1 MKKIL
6 ILLLIILI
14 ISGIFVNVADNYYSD
29 RINAYVE
36 KQADNLASNSIKD
49 IVQRSVINNLDMNDI
64 LIIKYKEQKIET
76 VIVNTKMVNT
86 IMGESSELVD
96 ELLNE
101 KYLNQELGY
110 LELPMGMLFSKT
122 VLSNRGPK
130 IKIKMKPIGS
140 YSTDVET
147 KVNSFGINNSQIEVW
162 LNIIIDV
169 EVLIPLNIKN
179 IKTITKIFLVS
190 QVIQGTVPNYYYG
203 NDTSVNYIPD
213 NNSR

>member
-1 MKKIL
+1 
-6 ILLLIILI
+6 
-14 ISGIFVNVADNYYSD
+14 
-29 RINAYVE
+29 
-36 KQADNLASNSIKD
+36 
-49 IVQRSVINNLDMNDI
+49 
-64 LIIKYKEQKIET
+64 
-76 VIVNTKMVNT
+76 MVNT

>member
-49 IVQRSVINNLDMNDI
+49 IVQKSVINNLDMNDI
-64 LIIKYKEQKIET
+64 LIIKYKEQKIES
-76 VIVNTKMVNT
+76 VIINTKMVNT

-213 NNSR
+213 NHSR